1 MSAQTVAV
9 DKARDANSR
18 ANGRP
23 RSSRG
28 LFRLVHRGVALLVF
42 IGLWQ
47 LACQAKLH
55 LLINFGNVPGP
66 IAVAE
71 AFIGFVQSPDAARH
85 IGSSLIRIFSG
96 FGLGAILAVP
106 IGIWVARSRAGR
118 RHPPHPS
125 GNAPANSG
133 GGLDSI
139 VHSHVRHCR
148 TKYDLHLLH
157 WRILSDPAEHDSRS
171 QRH

>member
-1 MSAQTVAV
+1 MSAQTIAV
-9 DKARDANSR
+9 DKARNGNTN

-23 RSSRG
+23 RSSG
-28 LFRLVHRGVALLVF
+28 GIFRLVHRGVALLAS

-47 LACQAKLH
+47 LACQSKLH

-85 IGSSLIRIFSG
+85 ISSSLVRIFSG

-106 IGIWVARSRAGR
+106 IGIWVARSR
-118 RHPPHPS
+118 
-125 GNAPANSG
+125 
-133 GGLDSI
+133 LVED
-139 VHSHVRHCR
+139 
-148 TKYDLHLLH
+148 TLL
-157 WRILSDPAEHDSRS
+157 IPLEMLRS
-171 QRH
+171 LAS